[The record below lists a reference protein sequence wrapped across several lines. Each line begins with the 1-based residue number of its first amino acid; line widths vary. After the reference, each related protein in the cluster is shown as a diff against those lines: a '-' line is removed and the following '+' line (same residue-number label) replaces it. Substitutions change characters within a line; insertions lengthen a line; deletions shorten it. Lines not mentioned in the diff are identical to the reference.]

1 MDFKPAVYMEFAK
14 QQHARKVEC
23 NLGLSGITRPYTL
36 EELGVTTRVFQN
48 DAFHPYGNAE
58 LKEAIAHRYGVQ
70 VDQVLIPSGGSSL
83 CNFLLAA
90 ALLDRGDAVITET
103 PYYEPLTATV
113 ASTGAEVV
121 LLRRRPENDYAI
133 ELEELERIL
142 RPPVKL
148 VVVTRLHNPTGVDIP
163 EQTLFAV
170 GEAAARIGAYALVD
184 EVYLD
189 FLPPASRRIAAC
201 IHPHLITTSSLTKVY
216 GMGDLRVGWAIGP
229 KAIVERCWRINN
241 VLGVNPP
248 FITERIALELFQQG
262 GLDRMAEY
270 AREIAEKNW
279 SIVERFLSNRS
290 DLDWVKPDGGII
302 TFVRL
307 KNRSNADALAAC
319 LLERYSTRVMPG
331 SYFNQPDG
339 FRLGF
344 GASAQELSEGL
355 RRISAALE
363 EWPAGAA

>member
-14 QQHARKVEC
+14 QQHANKVEC
-23 NLGLSGITRPYTL
+23 NLGLSGITRPYSL
-36 EELGVTTRVFQN
+36 EELGVTPRVFYN

-58 LKEAIAHRYGVQ
+58 LKEIIAHRYGVRS
-70 VDQVLIPSGGSSL
+70 DQILIPNGGSSL

-113 ASTGAEVV
+113 ASTGAAVI
-121 LLRRRPENDYAI
+121 LLYRRPENRYAI

-148 VVVTRLHNPTGVDIP
+148 IVVTRLHNPTGVDIP
-163 EQTLFAV
+163 EQTLFDI
-170 GEAAARIGAYALVD
+170 GEAAARIGAYVLVD

-189 FLPPASRRIAAC
+189 FFPPGSKRIAAR

-216 GMGDLRVGWAIGP
+216 GMGDLRIGWAIGP
-229 KAIVERCWRINN
+229 KAIIERCWRINN

-248 FITERIALELFQQG
+248 FITERAALELFRNG
-262 GLDRMAEY
+262 GVDRMAVY
-270 AREIAEKNW
+270 ARETAEKNW

-290 DLDWVKPDGGII
+290 DIDWVKPDGGII
-302 TFVRL
+302 IFIRL
-307 KNRSNADALAAC
+307 KSRKNADALAAL
-319 LLERYSTRVMPG
+319 LLEKYSTRVMPG
-331 SYFNQPDG
+331 SYFDRPDG

-355 RRISAALE
+355 RRICAALE
-363 EWPAGAA
+363 E

>member
-14 QQHARKVEC
+14 QQHTRKVEC

-36 EELGVTTRVFQN
+36 EELGVTSRVLQN

-58 LKEAIAHRYGVQ
+58 LKEVIAHRYGVRSEQ
-70 VDQVLIPSGGSSL
+70 ILIPNGGSSL

-90 ALLDRGDAVITET
+90 ALLHRGDVVITET

-113 ASTGAEVV
+113 ASTGAEIV
-121 LLRRRPENDYAI
+121 LLGRRPENDYAV

-142 RPPVKL
+142 HPSVKL
-148 VVVTRLHNPTGVDIP
+148 IVLTRLHNPTGVDIP
-163 EQTLFAV
+163 EQTLFTI
-170 GEAAARIGAYALVD
+170 GEAAARIGAYVLVD

-189 FLPPASRRIAAC
+189 FLPPGSRRIAAR

-216 GMGDLRVGWAIGP
+216 GMGDLRVGWAVGP
-229 KAIVERCWRINN
+229 KDLIERCWRINN

-248 FITERIALELFQQG
+248 FITERVALELFQKG
-262 GLDRMAEY
+262 GADRMAVY

-290 DLDWVKPDGGII
+290 DLHWVKPDGGII
-302 TFVRL
+302 AFIRL
-307 KNRSNADALAAC
+307 QHRRNADAFAAR
-319 LLERYSTRVMPG
+319 LLEEYSTRVMPG
-331 SYFNQPDG
+331 SFFNQPDG

-355 RRISAALE
+355 RRLSAALE
-363 EWPAGAA
+363 E